1 MRVLLV
7 DDDADLADLLSYA
20 LRREGYEVM
29 VAPDGERA
37 VAQWKEQEPDVVLL
51 DIGLPK
57 LDGWEVL
64 RRMRPQVKTPVIM
77 LTARDEDHEVV
88 QGLDLGAD
96 DYVTKPFSAK
106 QLAARMRAVL
116 RRARGDS
123 YRQPSNVIT
132 TGDLVL
138 DVQTREVA
146 KGGKQV
152 ALTPLEFRLLHMLLV
167 NAGRVVPY
175 GRLVEHAWGYANED
189 RSDMLKSHVSHLRT
203 KLGLPAKGPGALEA
217 VLGVG
222 YRFARE

>member
-20 LRREGYEVM
+20 LRREGYEVV

-37 VAQWKEQEPDVVLL
+37 LTQWKEQEPDVVLL

-64 RRMRPQVKTPVIM
+64 RRMRPQTKTPVIM

-106 QLAARMRAVL
+106 QLAARIRAVL
-116 RRARGDS
+116 RRSRGDS
-123 YRQPSNVIT
+123 YREPTNVIT

-146 KGGKQV
+146 KGGRQV

-189 RSDMLKSHVSHLRT
+189 RSDMLKSHVSHLRS
-203 KLGLPAKGPGALEA
+203 KLGLPAKGAGGLEA

-222 YRFARE
+222 YRFARD